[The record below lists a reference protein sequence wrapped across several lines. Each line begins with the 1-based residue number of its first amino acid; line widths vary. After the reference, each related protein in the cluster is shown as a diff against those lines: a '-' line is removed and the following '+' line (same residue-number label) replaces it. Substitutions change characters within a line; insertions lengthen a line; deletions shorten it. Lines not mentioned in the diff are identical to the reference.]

1 MKSDKRKQ
9 QYKQLG
15 LAVAYYRK
23 MHGLT
28 QLQLAEEC
36 DLSRTHISNLE
47 APNMPTSIS
56 LEALFDIADV
66 LEVPIKCFF
75 DFPDGLRQINI
86 GFQSPVL
93 HRGFLLVF
101 P

>member
-28 QLQLAEEC
+28 PVSYTQL
-36 DLSRTHISNLE
+36 
-47 APNMPTSIS
+47 
-56 LEALFDIADV
+56 DV
-66 LEVPIKCFF
+66 YK
-75 DFPDGLRQINI
+75 RQIQHHPAS
-86 GFQSPVL
+86 GVHFVELLFQTS
-93 HRGFLLVF
+93 
-101 P
+101 

>member
-36 DLSRTHISNLE
+36 DLSRTHISNLGSE
-47 APNMPTSIS
+47 HAHQHFPGS
-56 LEALFDIADV
+56 AL
-66 LEVPIKCFF
+66 
-75 DFPDGLRQINI
+75 R
-86 GFQSPVL
+86 
-93 HRGFLLVF
+93 HR
-101 P
+101 

>member
-36 DLSRTHISNLE
+36 ESEPHPHQQPGGSE
-47 APNMPTSIS
+47 HAHQHFPGS
-56 LEALFDIADV
+56 AL
-66 LEVPIKCFF
+66 
-75 DFPDGLRQINI
+75 R
-86 GFQSPVL
+86 
-93 HRGFLLVF
+93 HR
-101 P
+101 